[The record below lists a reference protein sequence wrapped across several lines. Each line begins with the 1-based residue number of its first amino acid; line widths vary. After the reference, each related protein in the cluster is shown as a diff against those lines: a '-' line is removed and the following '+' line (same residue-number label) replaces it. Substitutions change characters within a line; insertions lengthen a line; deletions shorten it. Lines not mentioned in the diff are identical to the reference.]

1 VDQKVKVTPRDDGA
15 VISIE
20 GYNII
25 VTVTPTEE
33 AAPRITVA
41 SIEARLEEHLQ
52 ELEVRAEEEGIVV
65 KPKGFLGREKFA
77 AIAAVIEE
85 LGGRYVSAGKESRF
99 LIPEEK

>member
-1 VDQKVKVTPRDDGA
+1 MDQKVKVTPKDNGA
-15 VISIE
+15 VISVE
-20 GYNII
+20 GYDIV

-41 SIEARLEEHLQ
+41 SVEARLGGHLQ
-52 ELEVRAEEEGIVV
+52 EVEVSVEKEGIVV

-99 LIPEEK
+99 LIPKE

>member
-1 VDQKVKVTPRDDGA
+1 MDQKVKVTPKDDGA
-15 VISIE
+15 VISFN
-20 GYNII
+20 GYDIV

-41 SIEARLEEHLQ
+41 SVEARLEEHLQ
-52 ELEVRAEEEGIVV
+52 ELDVREEEEGIIV

-99 LIPEEK
+99 LIPSEE